1 MKILLKKMMNKNQK
15 LKILIYYVILGILI
29 IGLFGAGGL
38 VIEEFKTGEG
48 CPKIMH
54 VPMCLVILICFI
66 VPLIAHYFKRWNIL
80 YFLFTGLAGSIAL
93 VASIMQ
99 YTGHA
104 ECPKTP
110 SGTPMC
116 YYSLVLF
123 SSLIILKI
131 YHLKLN
137 NHK

>member
-1 MKILLKKMMNKNQK
+1 MIKKITYFGILL
-15 LKILIYYVILGILI
+15 ILI
-29 IGLFGAGGL
+29 IGLLGAGGL
-38 VIEEFKTGEG
+38 VVEEFKTGEG
-48 CPKIMH
+48 CPKIMYI
-54 VPMCLVILICFI
+54 PMCLVILICFI
-66 VPLIAHYFKRWNIL
+66 VPLMAHLLKKWNIL

-104 ECPKTP
+104 ECPKTS

-116 YYSLVLF
+116 YYSLLLF

-131 YHLKLN
+131 YNQKLN
-137 NHK
+137 NNK

>member
-1 MKILLKKMMNKNQK
+1 MSKKITYYS
-15 LKILIYYVILGILI
+15 ILVILI

-38 VIEEFKTGEG
+38 VFEEFKTGES
-48 CPKIMH
+48 CPKIMQ
-54 VPMCLVILICFI
+54 VPMCLVVFICFVI
-66 VPLIAHYFKRWNIL
+66 PLVSHLLKKWNVL

-99 YTGHA
+99 FTGHA
-104 ECPKTP
+104 ECPKTA

-123 SSLIILKI
+123 SSLILLKI
-131 YHLKLN
+131 YHLKN
-137 NHK
+137 NNLK

>member
-1 MKILLKKMMNKNQK
+1 MLKTVT
-15 LKILIYYVILGILI
+15 YYVIVVILI

-38 VIEEFKTGEG
+38 VVEEFKTGEG

-54 VPMCLVILICFI
+54 IPMCLVVLICFI
-66 VPLIAHYFKRWNIL
+66 IPLIAHLFKKWNVL
-80 YFLFTGLAGSIAL
+80 YFLFTALAGSIAL

-99 YTGHA
+99 FTGNA
-104 ECPKTP
+104 ECPKTT

-116 YYSLVLF
+116 YYSLLLF

-131 YHLKLN
+131 YHIKN
-137 NHK
+137 KITTTN

>member
-1 MKILLKKMMNKNQK
+1 MQKKITYYS
-15 LKILIYYVILGILI
+15 ILVILI
-29 IGLFGAGGL
+29 IGLFGAGEL

-54 VPMCLVILICFI
+54 IPMCLVILICFI
-66 VPLIAHYFKRWNIL
+66 IPLIAHLLKKWNVL

-93 VASIMQ
+93 MASIMQ
-99 YTGHA
+99 FTGNA
-104 ECPKTP
+104 ECPKTT

-116 YYSLVLF
+116 YYSLLIF

-131 YHLKLN
+131 YQLKIKN
-137 NHK
+137 QK

>member
-1 MKILLKKMMNKNQK
+1 MSNKITYYS
-15 LKILIYYVILGILI
+15 ILAILI

-48 CPKIMH
+48 CPKIMDI
-54 VPMCLVILICFI
+54 PMCLVVLICFI
-66 VPLIAHYFKRWNIL
+66 IPLISHLLKKGNVL

-99 YTGHA
+99 FTGHA
-104 ECPKTP
+104 ECPKTT

-116 YYSLVLF
+116 YYSLLLF

-131 YHLKLN
+131 LYIKS
-137 NHK
+137 KSKP